1 MSLTRREFMQ
11 MLAAASVAGFSL
23 NPAFAAADASKEGS
37 KTAGKAPSN
46 PYELP
51 AFGNVSLM
59 HYTDCHAQLLP
70 IYFREPNVNL
80 GLNSMKG
87 AVPHLVGE
95 HFLKKYGIAAGTLDA
110 HAFTYLDLSLIH
122 I

>member
-1 MSLTRREFMQ
+1 VSLTRREFMQ

-23 NPAFAAADASKEGS
+23 NPAFAADATQEGD
-37 KTAGKAPSN
+37 KAAVKSPNN

-70 IYFREPNVNL
+70 IYFREPKTWV
-80 GLNSMKG
+80 
-87 AVPHLVGE
+87 
-95 HFLKKYGIAAGTLDA
+95 
-110 HAFTYLDLSLIH
+110 
-122 I
+122 